1 MLYLIIR
8 RKFKKCN
15 FLSSLNTKQTN
26 TYRVTGNILA
36 LDRDKNVL
44 GVQLLIG
51 FIVDKFID
59 ADKKAL

>member
-15 FLSSLNTKQTN
+15 FLSSLNTKQTK
-26 TYRVTGNILA
+26 TYRMAGNILA
-36 LDRDKNVL
+36 LDRDNKCA